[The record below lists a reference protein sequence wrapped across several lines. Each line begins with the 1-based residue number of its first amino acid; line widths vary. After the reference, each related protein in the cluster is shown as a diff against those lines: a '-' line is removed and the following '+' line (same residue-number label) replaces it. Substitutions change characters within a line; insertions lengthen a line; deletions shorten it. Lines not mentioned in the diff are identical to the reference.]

1 MMVNTILEFFKS
13 PLFDNPLVLFIASVA
28 VTLILVLAIDVV
40 AKIYKAVASL
50 SKKVAKI
57 NRRIEFVD

>member
-1 MMVNTILEFFKS
+1 MINAILEFFKS

-28 VTLILVLAIDVV
+28 VTIILVLAIDIV

-50 SKKVAKI
+50 GKKVAKL
-57 NRRIEFVD
+57 NKRIEFVD